1 MRDITSIFLAA
12 GRGIRMGE
20 RGRMTP
26 KGLLSMGG
34 RTFCEEAVAT
44 LRQHGLQRVRIVTG
58 HLADQYEDLV
68 ATRLDGVET
77 RHNAAFTEKG
87 SLHSL
92 MVGLEGIDGPCL
104 VLESDLV
111 FEPRAVERVLAETD
125 RSALLVSGSTG
136 AGDEV
141 YVWADERDG
150 TPCLRDMSK
159 LSDRWPDTPRG
170 ELVGLTYLTAEAV
183 RGLREIAPS
192 LLAETV
198 MADYES
204 GLVALAREHP
214 VTCPKVEDLAW
225 AEVDNEDMLARA
237 TARVYPR
244 ILAAR
249 QVPAG
254 N

>member
-1 MRDITSIFLAA
+1 MGDITSIFLAA

-34 RTFCEEAVAT
+34 RTFCEEAVDT
-44 LRQHGLQRVRIVTG
+44 LRHNGLRNIRIVTG
-58 HLADQYEDLV
+58 HLADQYEELV
-68 ATRLDGVET
+68 ATRLDAVET
-77 RHNAAFTEKG
+77 RHNGAFTEKG

-92 MVGLEGIDGPCL
+92 MVGLDGIDGPCL

-111 FEPRAVERVLAETD
+111 FEPRAVERVLADTA
-125 RSALLVSGSTG
+125 RSALLVSGATG

-141 YVWADERDG
+141 YVWADERGG

-159 LSDRWPDTPRG
+159 VLDRWPDTPHG
-170 ELVGLTYLTAEAV
+170 ELVGLTYLTGEAV
-183 RGLREIAPS
+183 RGLRDVAPA
-192 LLAETV
+192 LLADDA

-204 GLVALAREHP
+204 GLVALAREHAI
-214 VTCPKVEDLAW
+214 TCPKVEDLAW

-244 ILAAR
+244 IQAAR
-249 QVPAG
+249 AARSDS
-254 N
+254 

>member
-1 MRDITSIFLAA
+1 MGDITSIFLAA

-26 KGLLSMGG
+26 KGLLSMGE
-34 RTFCEEAVAT
+34 RTFCEEAVAS
-44 LRQHGLQRVRIVTG
+44 LRQHGLGPVRIVTG
-58 HLADQYEDLV
+58 HLAEQYDALV
-68 ATRLDGVET
+68 AERLEGVET
-77 RHNAAFTEKG
+77 RHNAAFAEKG

-92 MVGLEGIDGPCL
+92 MVGLEGLDGPCL

-111 FEPRAVERVLAETD
+111 FEPRAVGEAVASPE
-125 RSALLVSGSTG
+125 RSALLVSGATG

-141 YVWADERDG
+141 YVWATEQDG
-150 TPCLRDMSK
+150 TPCLADMSK
-159 LSDRWPDTPRG
+159 QLGHRPDTPHG

-183 RGLREIAPS
+183 RGLKAIAPR
-192 LLAETV
+192 LQAEKA

-204 GLVALAREHP
+204 GLVALAREIAI
-214 VTCPKVEDLAW
+214 TCPKIEDLAW

-249 QVPAG
+249 AALA
-254 N
+254 